1 MSFYS
6 RILNFD
12 TNSSFSEEGQVG
24 SCREALSSAAGRGES
39 WRGLCDSRDSWAG
52 FKAARPGG
60 DVGGGRGRAVVE
72 ELAPC
77 RGGMCWQTPLA
88 QASVGG
94 PGRSGPGSS
103 LETGLLGAAILEP
116 PSHAGLCENLDL
128 QIWFFLRFFF
138 PVSFHSPLLTS
149 LWAFSIFLSC
159 SSLSSLP
166 SLAIR
171 SIFFFNIS
179 SNIFFFFLLGPFTGQ
194 LNHHGDKGIP

>member
-1 MSFYS
+1 M
-6 RILNFD
+6 
-12 TNSSFSEEGQVG
+12 
-24 SCREALSSAAGRGES
+24 
-39 WRGLCDSRDSWAG
+39 
-52 FKAARPGG
+52 
-60 DVGGGRGRAVVE
+60 E

-179 SNIFFFFLLGPFTGQ
+179 SNIFFFFAGAI
-194 LNHHGDKGIP
+194 HGSVKPPR